1 MISYHYIA
9 DQQGN
14 LIYFRQQQF
23 DIFEIHKL
31 KIDKKVMAGE
41 LKIVNRYV
49 KMFNVTSN
57 QRITSY
63 LGKEG
68 GVQ

>member
-14 LIYFRQQQF
+14 LIYFSQQQF

-31 KIDKKVMAGE
+31 KIDKKVMTGE
-41 LKIVNRYV
+41 LKIVNKDTLRCSMLLV
-49 KMFNVTSN
+49 
-57 QRITSY
+57 I
-63 LGKEG
+63 KEL
-68 GVQ
+68 QAT